1 MIRKPILEPVRATID
16 DISPEGRGVAHVGG
30 KVVFIDGALPG
41 ETVTFRYTRRRAKFA
56 EGYAIDILQP
66 SPRRAQP
73 PCPHYAVCGGCS
85 LQHMSSEDQV
95 EHKQR
100 VLLEQLH
107 HIGNVQPDAMLPP
120 LRSPELGYRRKARLG
135 LKYVFKKA
143 KLLIGFREKRSNY
156 IAELDSCAVL
166 HPAIGRRLTELRDFI
181 RGLES
186 YDQIPQLEVAIGDNV
201 TALIFR
207 HLIELSAADRQRLCD
222 FQERSGIALYLQ
234 SGGPET
240 VVPLN
245 DQTATDLSYHLEPY
259 AIDIHFR
266 PDDFTQVNFDINMAM
281 VARVIGLLTPSPG
294 DSVLDLFCGL
304 GNFSLP
310 IARQGAA
317 VTGIEVSERLVQRA
331 RENAARNGIGTA
343 DFLAFDLM
351 QADLA
356 IPAFNKTCNKILIDP
371 PRNGARE
378 IIEHLSFTD
387 VDKLVYVSCN
397 PATLARDAGILVRDK
412 GLRLQQAGIMDMF
425 PQTSHVESIA
435 LFVQP

>member
-1 MIRKPILEPVRATID
+1 MSRKLTPEPVRATID
-16 DISPEGRGVAHVGG
+16 DISHEGRGVAHIGG
-30 KVVFIDGALPG
+30 KAVFIDSALPG
-41 ETVTFRYTRRRAKFA
+41 EDVTFRYTRRRAKFA
-56 EGYAIDILQP
+56 EGYVIDILRP
-66 SPRRAQP
+66 SPRRVQP

-85 LQHMSSEDQV
+85 LQHMPSDDQV
-95 EHKQR
+95 EHKQH
-100 VLLEQLH
+100 VLLEQLR
-107 HIGNVQPDAMLPP
+107 HIGNVKPEAVLPP
-120 LRSPELGYRRKARLG
+120 LRSPAWGYRRKARLG
-135 LKYVFKKA
+135 LKYVFKKE
-143 KLLIGFREKRSNY
+143 KLLLGFREKRSNY
-156 IAELDSCAVL
+156 IADLESCEVL
-166 HPAIGRRLTELRDFI
+166 HPAVGRRLTELRDFI
-181 RGLES
+181 RGLDC

-207 HLIELSAADRQRLCD
+207 HLVELTAADRQRLSD
-222 FQERSGIALYLQ
+222 FQAHSGFAIYLQ

-240 VVPLN
+240 VAPLN
-245 DQTATDLSYHLEPY
+245 ERTATDLSYLLDQY
-259 AIDIHFR
+259 GIDIHFR
-266 PDDFTQVNFDINMAM
+266 PDDFTQVNFDINKAM
-281 VARVIGLLTPSPG
+281 VGRVSGLLAPSPG
-294 DSVLDLFCGL
+294 DSALDLFCGL

-310 IARQGAA
+310 IARQGTA

-331 RENAARNGIGTA
+331 RENAARNGIGNA

-356 IPAFNKTCNKILIDP
+356 IPAFNKTYNKILIDP

-378 IIEHLSFTD
+378 IIEHLSFAG
-387 VDKLVYVSCN
+387 VDRLVYVSCN